1 MKQRRTKKEPSLKK
15 PVSALLVER
24 YKAFSYR
31 LFGKH
36 VFTTEKTGALS
47 EKLKMANMR
56 YTPSVFYSTLLT
68 TGILITVLSL
78 IVFSFLF
85 HFLLT
90 IDMWLLYSLAL
101 TAVTTTVT
109 LGMFFFVM
117 NSKISSRKSQIDHE
131 LPFVLSELSILAS
144 TGLTPIKIMRHMAQR
159 HGNPAMTSE
168 FRKIISKIDVEGKD
182 IITAMS
188 ETAKE
193 TPSPLFRETL
203 WDLCNMIHQG
213 GDLDAYLRSKADI
226 TLQLKRDIQKEF
238 IEKLATYSEMYSSL
252 VLIGVLFL
260 GIAAFLLDAMQSTI
274 GPLTADSLLLMLSY
288 LIIPAVIIGVNAIVS
303 LAYAKSG

>member
-1 MKQRRTKKEPSLKK
+1 MKQNNQIPNIGKKKQFSKIFGEK
-15 PVSALLVER
+15 
-24 YKAFSYR
+24 YKAVCYR
-31 LFGKH
+31 LLGKH
-36 VFTTEKTGALS
+36 LKISEKTGSLQ
-47 EKLKMANMR
+47 EKLKMANMK
-56 YTPSVFYSTLLT
+56 YTPAVFYATVIITGLLIAGISLLAYSILFSVLLADDAWFLYTL
-68 TGILITVLSL
+68 G
-78 IVFSFLF
+78 
-85 HFLLT
+85 
-90 IDMWLLYSLAL
+90 L
-101 TAVTTTVT
+101 TAVTSGLTIS
-109 LGMFFFVM
+109 MFFFIM
-117 NSKISSRKSQIDHE
+117 NSKISSRKAQINHE

-159 HGNPAMTSE
+159 TGDPAMTSE

-226 TLQLKRDIQKEF
+226 TLQIKRDIQKEF

-260 GIAAFLLDAMQSTI
+260 GIAAFLLDIMQSSI
-274 GPLTADSLLLMLSY
+274 GPLTADSLLLLLTY
-288 LIIPAVIIGVNAIVS
+288 GLIPVVIIAVDAIIAM
-303 LAYAKSG
+303 AYSKSG